1 MKKYIK
7 CIIIITLIC
16 VLGVS
21 SVFIA
26 ARKPD
31 IRKVDRYQ
39 IEEING
45 IGQEL
50 AERVQSYCIKNN
62 VDSVKKLHPGQIK
75 RVGVKTIAKLKKKF
89 K

>member
-1 MKKYIK
+1 MKKYVK

-31 IRKVDRYQ
+31 IRKVDKCQ
-39 IEEING
+39 IEEIDG

-50 AERVQSYCIKNN
+50 AERIQGYCIKNN
-62 VDSVKKLHPGQIK
+62 ADSVKKLHPGEIK